1 MVLKRLKHGEETGME
16 STNKKIVASVRGM
29 HCASCATI
37 ITKRLGK
44 LSGIAD
50 VSVNVATEQA
60 TISYDPR
67 NLTVSGMNDAIAP
80 LGYTLV
86 PPESAERHVSDTTAK
101 NKQSQSDS
109 GIDEDLDRAYK
120 EMQQTVPFSFFIFS
134 VMLWEIA
141 SQGIVWVPPVPIPM
155 ALLTLIMSIL
165 ATGILF
171 GPGMQFI
178 RAIGRFITYRVANM
192 DTLIGIGTLVAYAYS
207 IIRILFPQTME
218 SLGFDETVYFDV
230 VIVVIGFIKLGKYL
244 EIRSKRST
252 GEALKKLMQLQAK
265 TAVVRR
271 GNSEIE
277 IPIEEVQVGDI
288 VLVKPGGTIP
298 LDGDVL
304 SGESAVDESMVT
316 GESLPVD
323 VQKGS
328 HVIGATMNIQGALR
342 IRVTRAVGD
351 TVLSRIMTMVSDA
364 QGSKAAIEKI
374 VDKVSSIFVP
384 TVLWIA
390 LISMIAWIGIGSQ
403 YMPLSQAIVYAIT
416 ASVGI
421 LVIACPCALGLA
433 TPTAIIVAVG
443 RAAGLGILI
452 KDADSLEKLH
462 TVTAVVMDKTGTI
475 THGKPV
481 VTDIQP
487 LGKTS
492 STSLMEV
499 LASLE
504 ANSEHPLARAIVSYS
519 VEHNLDP
526 DTVKK
531 FAAVG
536 GRGVRGEIKGTNYVA
551 GNAAYMKESGISL
564 ASVDSSMFT
573 SQGKTPLYVAK
584 GKTLL
589 GVVYVADSVKD
600 DAAVSVRA
608 LQHLGIEV
616 IMATG
621 DEEKTAAYISSQVG
635 ISQVE
640 AHVDPQKKFEI
651 VRSLQKEGYTV
662 AMVGDG
668 INDAPAIAA
677 ADVGIAMSTGTDV
690 AISTA
695 HITLLHGDITK
706 LTHAISLSKKTMQ
719 IIKENLFWAFI
730 YNIVGIPLAAGLLYP
745 VTGIFLSPAF
755 AGLAM
760 AGSSVSVVTNSLR
773 LKKIR
778 I

>member
-1 MVLKRLKHGEETGME
+1 ME
-16 STNKKIVASVRGM
+16 LPNKKIVLPIRGM

-44 LSGIAD
+44 LPGVSE

-60 TISYDPR
+60 SIAYDPK
-67 NLTVSGMNDAIAP
+67 NITVSGMNNAITP
-80 LGYTLV
+80 LGYSLV
-86 PPESAERHVSDTTAK
+86 SPEHTESQIPDTTAT
-101 NKQSQSDS
+101 NHQSDS
-109 GIDEDLDRAYK
+109 GIDEDLERAHK
-120 EMQQTVPFSFFIFS
+120 EMQLTVPFSFFIFG

-141 SQGIVWVPPVPIPM
+141 SQAAVEVPPVPIPM
-155 ALLTLIMSIL
+155 ALFTLIMSIL
-165 ATGILF
+165 STGILF

-192 DTLIGIGTLVAYAYS
+192 DTLIGIGTLVAYTYS
-207 IIRILFPQTME
+207 IIRILFPQTMGA
-218 SLGFDETVYFDV
+218 LGFDETVYFDV

-265 TAVVRR
+265 TAIIRR

-288 VLVKPGGTIP
+288 VLVKPGSTIP

-316 GESLPVD
+316 GESLPID

-328 HVIGATMNIQGALR
+328 HVIGATMNMQGALS
-342 IRVTRAVGD
+342 IRVSRAVAD
-351 TVLSRIMTMVSDA
+351 TVLSRIMKMVSDA

-374 VDKVSSIFVP
+374 VDKVSGIFVP

-390 LISMIAWIGIGSQ
+390 LISLFVWVAVGSQ

-462 TVTAVVMDKTGTI
+462 SVTAVVMDKTGTI

-487 LGKTS
+487 FGNT
-492 STSLMEV
+492 TQAALMKL

-504 ANSEHPLARAIVSYS
+504 AHSEHPLAHAIVSYG
-519 VEHNLDP
+519 VEHHLEP
-526 DTVKK
+526 ERVKK

-536 GRGVRGEIKGTNYVA
+536 GRGVRGEIKGTNYIA
-551 GNAAYMKESGISL
+551 GNAAFMKESGIST
-564 ASVDSSMFT
+564 ASHDSSTFT
-573 SQGKTPLYVAK
+573 SQGKTPLYVAQ

-589 GVVYVADSVKD
+589 GIVYVADSVKG
-600 DAAVSVRA
+600 DAAASVLA

-621 DEEKTAAYISSQVG
+621 DEENTAAYIASQVG
-635 ISQVE
+635 IARVE

-651 VRSLQKEGYTV
+651 IRSLQKEGYIV

-706 LTHAISLSKKTMQ
+706 LTRAISLSKKTMQ

-745 VTGIFLSPAF
+745 FTGVFLSPAF

-773 LKKIR
+773 LKNIR

>member
-1 MVLKRLKHGEETGME
+1 ME
-16 STNKKIVASVRGM
+16 STNKNIVLPVRGM

-37 ITKRLGK
+37 ISKRLKK
-44 LSGIAD
+44 LPGIAD
-50 VSVNVATEQA
+50 ATVNIATEQA
-60 TISYDPR
+60 SVSFDPR
-67 NLTVSGMNDAIAP
+67 VTSIASMNEEIAP
-80 LGYTLV
+80 LGY
-86 PPESAERHVSDTTAK
+86 SMIDTPQHATNDHEK
-101 NKQSQSDS
+101 SEDHTKHSDS
-109 GIDEDLDRAYK
+109 DEDLDRAYS
-120 EMQQTVPFSFFIFS
+120 EMQLTIPFSLFIFII
-134 VMLWEIA
+134 MLWEIG
-141 SQGIVWVPPVPIPM
+141 SQLISWVIPVPFPM
-155 ALLTLIMSIL
+155 AFLTLIMSIL

-171 GPGMQFI
+171 GPGLQFI
-178 RAIGRFITYRVANM
+178 QAIGRFITYRVANM
-192 DTLIGIGTLVAYAYS
+192 DTLIGIGTLVAYTYS
-207 IIRILFPQTME
+207 MIRILFPITMGG
-218 SLGFDETVYFDV
+218 LGFDETVYFDV

-265 TAVVRR
+265 TAMVKR
-271 GNSEIE
+271 GTVEME
-277 IPIEEVQVGDI
+277 IPIAEVLVGDV
-288 VLVKPGGTIP
+288 VLVKPGSTIP

-323 VQKGS
+323 VAKGS
-328 HVIGATMNIQGALR
+328 HVIGATMNMQGALS
-342 IRVTRAVGD
+342 ISVTRAVAD
-351 TVLSRIMTMVSDA
+351 TVLSRIMKMVSDA

-374 VDKVSSIFVP
+374 VDRVSGVFVP
-384 TVLWIA
+384 AVLWIA
-390 LISMIAWIGIGSQ
+390 FISMIAWIGIGSQ

-462 TVTAVVMDKTGTI
+462 SVTAVVMDKTGTI

-492 STSLMEV
+492 SNSLMKV

-504 ANSEHPLARAIVSYS
+504 ANSEHPLAHAIVSYG
-519 VEHNLDP
+519 VERHIKP
-526 DTVKK
+526 DSVKK

-536 GRGVRGEIKGTNYVA
+536 GRGVRGEIAGRTYTA
-551 GNAAYMKESGISL
+551 GNAAYMKELGVSIVAHDSG
-564 ASVDSSMFT
+564 MFT
-573 SQGKTPLYVAK
+573 SQGKTPLYVAQ
-584 GKTLL
+584 GKTVM
-589 GVVYVADSVKD
+589 GVVYVADSVKA
-600 DAAVSVRA
+600 DAAASVRA

-621 DEEKTAAYISSQVG
+621 DESKTADYIASQVG
-635 ISQVE
+635 ISRVE
-640 AHVDPQKKFEI
+640 SHVDPQKKFDI
-651 VRSLQKEGYTV
+651 VRKLQKEGYIV

-730 YNIVGIPLAAGLLYP
+730 YNVVGIPLAAGILYP
-745 VTGIFLSPAF
+745 FTGVFLSPAF
-755 AGLAM
+755 AGIAM

-773 LKKIR
+773 LKRIKI
-778 I
+778 